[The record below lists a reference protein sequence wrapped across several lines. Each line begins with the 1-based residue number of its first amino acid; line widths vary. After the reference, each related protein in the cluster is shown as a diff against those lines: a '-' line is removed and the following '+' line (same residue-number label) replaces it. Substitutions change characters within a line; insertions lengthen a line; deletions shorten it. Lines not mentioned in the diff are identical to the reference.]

1 VDFAESQRRPGKHP
15 VGLIIVIVLH
25 LLLGWALLSGL
36 ARKVVEVVKAP
47 IETKIIEEVKPP
59 PPPPPENLPPP
70 PKNLPPPPAFVP
82 PPEVQVAQPQAPTI
96 TTTNVQPPPQ
106 GEDQPGRSGRAGAS
120 GPARTAR
127 GPPGDRR
134 HQRLRAQGVRL
145 PAGCRPRQRHRH
157 HPCAF
162 HRGRFR
168 QAVEGRGG
176 EVVGPVPR
184 TPHARSRRGGQAQRV
199 LVPPGIDDN
208 GHPVGGTFEFEYVWT
223 LQ

>member
-1 VDFAESQRRPGKHP
+1 MDFAESQRRPGKHP

-106 GEDQPGRSGRAGAS
+106 EVKISPAAPAVQAPPAPRAAR
-120 GPARTAR
+120 PAIADISACAPKGSDYPLAAAR
-127 GPPGDRR
+127 ANATGITR
-134 HQRLRAQGVRL
+134 VRFTVD
-145 PAGCRPRQRHRH
+145 A
-157 HPCAF
+157 
-162 HRGRFR
+162 
-168 QAVEGRGG
+168 EGKLAKA
-176 EVVGPVPR
+176 EVVKSAGPTREHRMLDRIAVDKLSECKFR
-184 TPHARSRRGGQAQRV
+184 
-199 LVPPGIDDN
+199 PGVDDS
-208 GHPVGGTFEFEYVWT
+208 GHPAGGTFEAEYVWS